1 MLGSWNVRKLLAII
15 VLGLLFSGNVNSA
28 ISIGSEKIVIITD
41 QPGAHC
47 VLTNNKGSWSV
58 LTPGIV
64 KVKRS
69 KKQLNVICNK
79 DGYKE
84 TVTNHKLRDSSAVDE
99 NSFLGLAEA
108 GGWLAAGDAANAA
121 LATLESATEIFSS
134 KFGTYANTF
143 GNDKDKRQPTI
154 FIKLD
159 RK

>member
-1 MLGSWNVRKLLAII
+1 MLGSWNMKKLLGIL

-84 TVTNHKLRDSSAVDE
+84 TVTNHKLRDSSAVDQD
-99 NSFLGLAEA
+99 SVFGLAEA
-108 GGWLAAGDAANAA
+108 GGWLATGDVVMAGLEA
-121 LATLESATEIFSS
+121 LESATDIFSS
-134 KFGTYANTF
+134 KFGTYANNF

>member
-1 MLGSWNVRKLLAII
+1 MKKLLAII
-15 VLGLLFSGNVNSA
+15 VLDLLFSGNVNSA

-58 LTPGIV
+58 LTSGIV

-99 NSFLGLAEA
+99 DSFYGLAEA
-108 GGWLAAGDAANAA
+108 GGWLAAGDAVNAA
-121 LATLESATEIFSS
+121 LATLESAGEIFSS
-134 KFGTYANTF
+134 KFGTYANNF